1 MQCTK
6 GWIAA
11 AAVALV
17 SSALP
22 VAAKTTVTMEAEAMT
37 LSSYAVENGN
47 RIVLTSG
54 ALSGT
59 ASKTFSGASGTY
71 NIQVYVVE
79 ESDGQPTLE
88 VYKGSTLLKTY
99 TYPLGTVGTS
109 FTIANVALNSGDTIK
124 LVGRRN
130 AGAAARVDK
139 VVLTQVSASTPTP
152 VPASAGT
159 PTPGSAGPVTI
170 EAESMALSSFVVENG
185 NRIML
190 ASGAL
195 SGTASKNF
203 GGASGSYN
211 MQVYVQG
218 ESDGQPTV
226 EVYKGATLLRTYTYP
241 LGDAALSF
249 TIANVALNS
258 GDAIKLVGRRNA
270 GAAARIDKVVL
281 TPSTGSGTAYQ
292 GTPFSGTPIALP
304 KVFFPSDFDRGG
316 QNVAYFDTTS
326 GNAGNLYR
334 TSDSVD
340 IRANT
345 DSQGNGYEIY
355 NFEKGE
361 WLAYTVNVATSGTYD
376 LAIRA
381 SNNWT
386 LPVSFH
392 IEIDGSNVTGTVSVP
407 NTGGWRI
414 YQWVGKQGVDLAAGK
429 HVLKVVSEQPY
440 FGMNAISVLKAGT
453 GVTAGTGTSTG
464 TVSNT
469 PPAGSDFF
477 CSFENSPQDC
487 GFREQAK
494 VPGRATLT
502 SVSRA
507 GSRGV
512 RLQTQPG
519 DSAVSGSDTWE
530 RDDLT
535 LDQSTSGCY
544 AGAEQWWSHS
554 LFFPSDYV
562 VSSQGN
568 VVAAFHHT
576 GGEGQANFQILAMPD
591 GLRFTGAGGS
601 TIATNSRSPGY
612 HSTMLG
618 QLVKNQWYDFVYHV
632 KWSSGSDG
640 FMFAWVNGVQKMAY
654 RGPTLY
660 TGQGCYLKLANYHGA
675 TGTAISLV
683 HDRVV
688 RGKSAAAV
696 SSTPLQ

>member
-1 MQCTK
+1 MRHALHDAVGVTSEETQMQCTK

-22 VAAKTTVTMEAEAMT
+22 VAAQTTVTMEAEAMT
-37 LSSYAVENGN
+37 LSSFVVENGN

-59 ASKTFSGASGTY
+59 ASKNFSGATGTY
-71 NIQVYVVE
+71 DMQVYVVGE
-79 ESDGQPTLE
+79 PDGQPTVE
-88 VYKGSTLLKTY
+88 VYKGATLLKTY
-99 TYPLGTVGTS
+99 TYPLGDAAIS
-109 FTIANVALNSGDTIK
+109 FTIPKVALNSGDTIK

-130 AGAAARVDK
+130 AGAAAR
-139 VVLTQVSASTPTP
+139 
-152 VPASAGT
+152 
-159 PTPGSAGPVTI
+159 
-170 EAESMALSSFVVENG
+170 
-185 NRIML
+185 
-190 ASGAL
+190 
-195 SGTASKNF
+195 
-203 GGASGSYN
+203 
-211 MQVYVQG
+211 
-218 ESDGQPTV
+218 
-226 EVYKGATLLRTYTYP
+226 
-241 LGDAALSF
+241 
-249 TIANVALNS
+249 
-258 GDAIKLVGRRNA
+258 
-270 GAAARIDKVVL
+270 IDKVVL
-281 TPSTGSGTAYQ
+281 TPGTGSGSTAYQ

-304 KVFFPSDFDRGG
+304 KTFFAPDFDRGG

-326 GNAGNLYR
+326 GNAGNVYR

-381 SNNWT
+381 SNNQT
-386 LPVSFH
+386 GPSTFH

-477 CSFENSPQDC
+477 CSFESTPQDC

-494 VPGRATLT
+494 VAGRATLVN
-502 SVSRA
+502 VSRA
-507 GSRGV
+507 GTRGV

-591 GLRFTGAGGS
+591 GLRFTGAG
-601 TIATNSRSPGY
+601 R
-612 HSTMLG
+612 
-618 QLVKNQWYDFVYHV
+618 
-632 KWSSGSDG
+632 
-640 FMFAWVNGVQKMAY
+640 
-654 RGPTLY
+654 
-660 TGQGCYLKLANYHGA
+660 
-675 TGTAISLV
+675 
-683 HDRVV
+683 
-688 RGKSAAAV
+688 
-696 SSTPLQ
+696 

>member
-11 AAVALV
+11 ATVALAT
-17 SSALP
+17 SALP
-22 VAAKTTVTMEAEAMT
+22 AAAQTTVTMEAEAMT

-54 ALSGT
+54 SPSGT
-59 ASKTFSGASGTY
+59 ASKTFSGASGIY
-71 NIQVYVVE
+71 NMQVYVVE
-79 ESDGQPTLE
+79 ESDGQPTVE
-88 VYKGSTLLKTY
+88 VYKGATLLKTY
-99 TYPLGTVGTS
+99 TYPLGSVGTS
-109 FTIANVALNSGDTIK
+109 FTLANVALNSGDTIK

-130 AGAAARVDK
+130 AGAVARIDK

-152 VPASAGT
+152 VPPSA
-159 PTPGSAGPVTI
+159 GSAGPVTI

-203 GGASGSYN
+203 GGASGTYN

-249 TIANVALNS
+249 TVANVALNS
-258 GDAIKLVGRRNA
+258 GDTIKLVGRRNA
-270 GAAARIDKVVL
+270 GAAARMDKVVL

-326 GNAGNLYR
+326 GNAGNVYR

-345 DSQGNGYEIY
+345 DPQGNGYEIF

-381 SNNWT
+381 SNNQT
-386 LPVSFH
+386 GPSTFH

-469 PPAGSDFF
+469 PPAGSDFY

-494 VPGRATLT
+494 VAGRATLT

-519 DSAVSGSDTWE
+519 DSAVSGSDSWE

-544 AGAEQWWSHS
+544 AGAEQWWAHS

-562 VSSQGN
+562 VSSAGN

-576 GGEGQANFQILAMPD
+576 GGEGQANFQILALPD

-601 TIATNSRSPGY
+601 TIATRSSSPGY
-612 HSTMLG
+612 HQTMLG

-640 FMFAWVNGVQKMAY
+640 YMDAWVNGVKKMAY

-675 TGTAISLV
+675 TGTAISLI

-696 SSTPLQ
+696 STTPLQ

>member
-6 GWIAA
+6 AWIAA

-17 SSALP
+17 STALP
-22 VAAKTTVTMEAEAMT
+22 VAAQTTVTMEAEAMSLSSYVVENGNRIMLASGSTSGTASKNFSGASGIYNMQVYVFEEPDGQPTLEVYKGATLLKTYTYPLGGDAISFTIANVALSSGDTIKLVGRRNGGAVARVDKVVLTQVAASPATPTPGSVGPVTIEAEAMT

-47 RIVLTSG
+47 RIMLTSG
-54 ALSGT
+54 SLSGT
-59 ASKTFSGASGTY
+59 ASKNFSGASGTY
-71 NIQVYVVE
+71 NMQVYVAGE
-79 ESDGQPTLE
+79 PDGQPTLE
-88 VYKGSTLLKTY
+88 VYKGATLLRTY
-99 TYPLGTVGTS
+99 TYPLGDAALS

-139 VVLTQVSASTPTP
+139 VVLT
-152 VPASAGT
+152 
-159 PTPGSAGPVTI
+159 
-170 EAESMALSSFVVENG
+170 
-185 NRIML
+185 
-190 ASGAL
+190 
-195 SGTASKNF
+195 
-203 GGASGSYN
+203 
-211 MQVYVQG
+211 
-218 ESDGQPTV
+218 
-226 EVYKGATLLRTYTYP
+226 
-241 LGDAALSF
+241 
-249 TIANVALNS
+249 
-258 GDAIKLVGRRNA
+258 
-270 GAAARIDKVVL
+270 
-281 TPSTGSGTAYQ
+281 PSTGSGTAYQ

-304 KVFFPSDFDRGG
+304 KTFFAPDFDRGG

-326 GNAGNLYR
+326 GNAGNVYR

-340 IRANT
+340 LRASG
-345 DSQGNGYEIY
+345 DSQGNGYEVY

-361 WLAYTVNVATSGTYD
+361 WLAYTVNVATSGAYD

-386 LPVSFH
+386 APVSFH

-407 NTGGWRI
+407 QTGSWST
-414 YQWVGKQGVDLAAGK
+414 YQWAGKQGVDLAAGK
-429 HVLKVVSEQPY
+429 HVLKVVPEQPY
-440 FGMNAISVLKAGT
+440 FGMTAISVLKAGT
-453 GVTAGTGTSTG
+453 GVTATGTGTSTG
-464 TVSNT
+464 TVSAT
-469 PPAGSDFF
+469 PPAGADFF
-477 CSFENSPQDC
+477 CSFESTPQDC

-494 VPGRATLT
+494 VAGRATLVN
-502 SVSRA
+502 VSRA
-507 GSRGV
+507 GTRGV
-512 RLQTQPG
+512 RLHTQVG

-554 LFFPSDYV
+554 LLFPSDYV
-562 VSSQGN
+562 VSSEGN
-568 VVAAFHHT
+568 IAAAFHHT
-576 GGEGQANFQILAMPD
+576 GGEGQANFQIMAMPD

-612 HSTMLG
+612 HQTFLG
-618 QLVKNQWYDFVYHV
+618 PLVKNQWYDFVYHV

-640 FMFAWVNGVQKMAY
+640 FMYAWVNGVQKMAY

-660 TGQGCYLKLANYHGA
+660 TGMGCYLKLANYHGA
-675 TGTAISLV
+675 TGTDVSLI

>member
-11 AAVALV
+11 ATVALAT
-17 SSALP
+17 SALP
-22 VAAKTTVTMEAEAMT
+22 AAAQTTVTMEAEAMT

-54 ALSGT
+54 SPSGT
-59 ASKTFSGASGTY
+59 ASKTFSGASGIY
-71 NIQVYVVE
+71 NMQVYVVE

-88 VYKGSTLLKTY
+88 VYKGATLLRTY
-99 TYPLGTVGTS
+99 TYPLGTAGTS

-130 AGAAARVDK
+130 AGAAARIDK
-139 VVLTQVSASTPTP
+139 VVLTQVAAS
-152 VPASAGT
+152 PAS
-159 PTPGSAGPVTI
+159 PTPGSVGPVTI
-170 EAESMALSSFVVENG
+170 EAESMALSSYAVENG

-203 GGASGSYN
+203 SGASGTYN

-218 ESDGQPTV
+218 ESDGQPTL

-241 LGDAALSF
+241 LGDAAISF

-270 GAAARIDKVVL
+270 GAVARVDKVVL
-281 TPSTGSGTAYQ
+281 TPSTSSGTAYQ
-292 GTPFSGTPIALP
+292 GTPYSGTPIALP
-304 KVFFPSDFDRGG
+304 KVFFAPDFDRGG

-326 GNAGNLYR
+326 GNSGNVYR

-340 IRANT
+340 IRANS
-345 DSQGNGYEIY
+345 DSQGNGYEVY

-381 SNNWT
+381 SNNQT
-386 LPVSFH
+386 GPSSFH

-407 NTGGWRI
+407 NTGGWST

-469 PPAGSDFF
+469 PPAGADFF

-487 GFREQAK
+487 GFREQSK
-494 VPGRATLT
+494 VAGRATLVN
-502 SVSRA
+502 VSRA
-507 GSRGV
+507 GTRGV

-519 DSAVSGSDTWE
+519 DSAVSGSNAWE

-544 AGAEQWWSHS
+544 AGTEQWWSHS
-554 LFFPSDYV
+554 LLFPSDYV
-562 VSSQGN
+562 VSSEGN

-576 GGEGQANFQILAMPD
+576 GGTGQANFQILAMPD

-601 TIATNSRSPGY
+601 TIATNSRSPGF
-612 HSTMLG
+612 HQTMLG

-632 KWSSGSDG
+632 KWSSGTDG

-660 TGQGCYLKLANYHGA
+660 TGMGCYLKLANYHGA
-675 TGTAISLV
+675 TGTAVSLI